1 MSAHYKHT
9 TALQPPNAP
18 MEKDHFSVNVNRDS
32 RGMVK
37 HAMVRLNII
46 NIQSSFTA

>member
-18 MEKDHFSVNVNRDS
+18 MEKDHFSVNV
-32 RGMVK
+32 
-37 HAMVRLNII
+37 
-46 NIQSSFTA
+46 FTGDGETCNGTFKI

>member
-37 HAMVRLNII
+37 HVMVRLKYN
-46 NIQSSFTA
+46 